1 MKTDLDELSPKE
13 IVSELDRY
21 IVGQKKA
28 KKAVAIALRN
38 RLRRQKLSEELRN
51 EIAPKNIIMIGPT
64 GVGKTEIA
72 RRLAKLCRAPF
83 IKVEATKYTEVGYV
97 GRDVESMVR
106 DLTSVSV
113 NMVKAEL
120 QEGHKEEA
128 EKRVEDELIN
138 LLLPSIENRTKVTS
152 EDNGEKLE
160 KSESENGTREVFKKR
175 LEDGE
180 FEEKL
185 VWFILKP
192 SFPRLLGKLIN
203 IAAIKSPTLDAVPKN
218 NSAERHPKLMIK
230 IAIRGGISICPSA
243 VPNLAIEVMMPR
255 RFPNHLAI
263 VDKVEISC
271 VLNPVPM
278 KKIKIIKRCQI

>member
-152 EDNGEKLE
+152 EDNGEKLG

-175 LEDGE
+175 LQDGE
-180 FEEKL
+180 LEEKL
-185 VWFILKP
+185 VEV
-192 SFPRLLGKLIN
+192 N
-203 IAAIKSPTLDAVPKN
+203 VTKSSSP
-218 NSAERHPKLMIK
+218 
-230 IAIRGGISICPSA
+230 
-243 VPNLAIEVMMPR
+243 AIEIFAGQNFEEMNLDFGNLGNM
-255 RFPNHLAI
+255 FGGGKKKSKG
-263 VDKVEISC
+263 DKVIEH
-271 VLNPVPM
+271 
-278 KKIKIIKRCQI
+278 KGRQEKI